1 MKSFKQF
8 LHEDMA
14 GNVAGGVGLA
24 TYDPIMK
31 FKIFRR
37 KKRVK
42 L

>member
-8 LHEDMA
+8 LNENMA
-14 GNVAGGVGLA
+14 GNVAGGAGLA

-37 KKRVK
+37 KKRTQS
-42 L
+42 